1 MFKIVTKAPGLYQ
14 VVFAPA
20 TTLGQ
25 ALAVMGNLDQ
35 QTKGRIDWFLDA
47 DAGNAFMGR
56 ARGARA

>member
-14 VVFAPA
+14 VVFAPS

-56 ARGARA
+56 ERRARA

>member
-14 VVFAPA
+14 VVFAPS

-35 QTKGRIDWFLDA
+35 QTKGRIDWFLDG
-47 DAGNAFMGR
+47 DLNAFMGR
-56 ARGARA
+56 ERRARA